1 MEVRHGVVGFFRT
14 GGDGGGVKLL
24 FLLLSVALV
33 LACVA
38 GCSADPS
45 LSSIKV
51 AGVARFVFLLLRVR
65 AGHLFLCCF
74 VFAASDGFS
83 VTDDGDGMRSPF
95 PTGDLLVAGADL
107 FLLSF
112 ALPGWLCAFIGFK
125 VPRTFRGAGF
135 CSSCQAFGVLQCSGR
150 RIFSG
155 HRFSC
160 WWWRMVLS
168 LFFFVDGMVDVLS
181 VASVRRGSATVT
193 ALATYPRLWGS
204 MARRTVDLDGF

>member
-1 MEVRHGVVGFFRT
+1 M
-14 GGDGGGVKLL
+14 
-24 FLLLSVALV
+24 
-33 LACVA
+33 
-38 GCSADPS
+38 
-45 LSSIKV
+45 
-51 AGVARFVFLLLRVR
+51 VFLLSDCWIFFQRVR
-65 AGHLFLCCF
+65 CEVWPPLFCCERD
-74 VFAASDGFS
+74 SDPPFPCVCPGLLLRRRLQ
-83 VTDDGDGMRSPF
+83 VPF

-112 ALPGWLCAFIGFK
+112 ALQGWLCAFIGFK

-181 VASVRRGSATVT
+181 VASVRRGSATAT

-204 MARRTVDLDGF
+204 MARRTVDLDGFRRAGVAGVQEDGGSS

>member
-1 MEVRHGVVGFFRT
+1 MLDLFQRVRCEVWPP
-14 GGDGGGVKLL
+14 L
-24 FLLLSVALV
+24 FCCERDSDSPFP
-33 LACVA
+33 CVCP
-38 GCSADPS
+38 G
-45 LSSIKV
+45 
-51 AGVARFVFLLLRVR
+51 LLLRRRLQV
-65 AGHLFLCCF
+65 
-74 VFAASDGFS
+74 
-83 VTDDGDGMRSPF
+83 PF

-112 ALPGWLCAFIGFK
+112 ALQGWLCAFIGFK
-125 VPRTFRGAGF
+125 VPRTFRGASF

-181 VASVRRGSATVT
+181 VASVRRGSATR
-193 ALATYPRLWGS
+193 RLLRHIQGFGVPWRGG
-204 MARRTVDLDGF
+204 RRTCLDSGGMESPAFKKMEISGCVGLIIL